1 MKSPTT
7 SERVSVV
14 RNLNLRFRN
23 LATKRSF
30 LWIGGSVLLILI
42 LIIIVA
48 AFLLDEPLRR
58 KMEADLNNR
67 LKGYTVRIGRLDFHP
82 FGLSLDLEES
92 TIYQSAH
99 PDPPIAHIPNLSAS
113 VHWKALLR
121 GRLVAD
127 FELDNPTVRF
137 DLTQF
142 SEEARDETPIK
153 EKGWQDA
160 VQAIYPLKINRF
172 VIRNADVTYI
182 DKGPF
187 RPLRITKLNFLAE
200 NIRNVESEEGT
211 YPSPVEVEGVVFD
224 TGKLSLK
231 GNADFLAEP
240 HVALK
245 GDFQVDK
252 VTLDY
257 FKPISERYDFSVR
270 KGVLSTDGSI
280 EYASQIKRI
289 MIKKLTLDGVDAD
302 YIHEAPSA
310 PVKEMTKEVG
320 KTARKYSN
328 KPTLELKVDEVQV
341 RNGQLGYVNRAAKP
355 AYRVFFTDASLEIQN
370 FSNHLKDGV
379 ARGRAKGKFMG
390 SGPSQLEVQF
400 RPENKGPDFNVTL
413 GIENTDMRKMNDLF
427 RAYGNFDVVA
437 GMFSFYS
444 EIRVRQG
451 KIEGYVKPLFH
462 DMDVYDERQDRE
474 KTVFRKLYEGLV
486 GGISSL
492 LTNRPREEVATQTS
506 ISGDIESPQTS
517 TGETVLRLIQN
528 AFFKAILPGF
538 EKEVSQRRDG
548 HKPKADP

>member
-1 MKSPTT
+1 
-7 SERVSVV
+7 
-14 RNLNLRFRN
+14 
-23 LATKRSF
+23 
-30 LWIGGSVLLILI
+30 LLILI

-341 RNGQLGYVNRAAKP
+341 RNGQLGYVNRAAKR

-474 KTVFRKLYEGLV
+474 KTMFRKLYEGLV

>member
-1 MKSPTT
+1 VKSPTT
-7 SERVSVV
+7 SERVSVL

-23 LATKRSF
+23 LATKGSF

-82 FGLSLDLEES
+82 FGLSFDLEES

-200 NIRNVESEEGT
+200 NIRNVDSEEGT
-211 YPSPVEVEGVVFD
+211 YPSPVEVDGVVFD
-224 TGKLSLK
+224 TGKLKMK

-245 GDFQVDK
+245 GDFQVEK
-252 VTLDY
+252 VALDY
-257 FKPISERYDFSVR
+257 FKPITERYNFSVR
-270 KGVLSTDGSI
+270 KGALYAEGFI
-280 EYASQIKRI
+280 EYASDVEKII
-289 MIKKLTLDGVDAD
+289 IKKVTLDGIDAD
-302 YIHEAPSA
+302 YVHEALSA
-310 PVKEMTKEVG
+310 PTEEIAKKVG
-320 KTARKYSN
+320 QTARKYSN
-328 KPTLELKVDEVQV
+328 EPTLEVKVDEMEV
-341 RNGQLGYVNRAAKP
+341 RNSRLGFVNRAAKP
-355 AYRVFFTDASLEIQN
+355 PYRMFFTDVTIEIQN

-379 ARGRAKGKFMG
+379 ARGKAKAKFMG
-390 SGPSQLEVQF
+390 SGPTQIAFAF
-400 RPENKGPDFNVTL
+400 RPETKGPDFDLIVR
-413 GIENTDMRKMNDLF
+413 IENTDMRTMNDLF
-427 RAYGNFDVVA
+427 RAYGKFDVVA
-437 GMFSFYS
+437 GMFSLYS
-444 EIRVRQG
+444 EIKVRQG

-462 DMDVYDERQDRE
+462 DINVYDERQDRE
-474 KTVFRKLYEGLV
+474 KKYSENFTRGLW
-486 GGISSL
+486 
-492 LTNRPREEVATQTS
+492 A
-506 ISGDIESPQTS
+506 
-517 TGETVLRLIQN
+517 
-528 AFFKAILPGF
+528 ALPVCWKIDRG
-538 EKEVSQRRDG
+538 KKSQRKRRS
-548 HKPKADP
+548 PET